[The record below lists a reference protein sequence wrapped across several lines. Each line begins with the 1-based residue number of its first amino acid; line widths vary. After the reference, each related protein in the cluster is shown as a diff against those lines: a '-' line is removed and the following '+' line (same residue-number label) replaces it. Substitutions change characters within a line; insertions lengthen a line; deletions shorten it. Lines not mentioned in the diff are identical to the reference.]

1 MSDRRQ
7 ICAAG
12 RWASRL
18 RMSPDNGLVFA
29 LRAHMM
35 PLERRL
41 IDWPGIPRSGRRATE
56 RVRQELLA
64 AQGRGHMPSGEPPW
78 QLEWTAMRLT
88 LANTLLIASASTAD
102 QLVDHAKTFLPAPIH
117 ECNCAEGLSLPADV
131 NAVILRHVD
140 ALASED
146 QSVLLRWLVLH
157 ASAVQLLSVCEQ
169 PLFPL
174 VERAAFLESLYY
186 QLNVI
191 TIVHP
196 SVFY

>member
-1 MSDRRQ
+1 MSDRGQ
-7 ICAAG
+7 IFAAG
-12 RWASRL
+12 RWASRSGML
-18 RMSPDNGLVFA
+18 PDNGLVFA
-29 LRAHMM
+29 MRAHMM

-41 IDWPGIPRSGRRATE
+41 IDWPGVQRGGRRAVD

-64 AQGRGHMPSGEPPW
+64 VEDHGHGPSGEPGW
-78 QLEWTAMRLT
+78 QLEWTAMRVT
-88 LANTLLIASASTAD
+88 LANALLIASASMAD
-102 QLVDHAKTFLPAPIH
+102 QLVDQARSFLPAPIH
-117 ECNCAEGLSLPADV
+117 ECNCTKGLSLPADV
-131 NAVILRHVD
+131 HAVILRHVD

-157 ASAVQLLSVCEQ
+157 AGAVQLLSVCQQ

-174 VERAAFLESLYY
+174 VERAAFLEPLFY

-196 SVFY
+196 SVMC